1 MLHACVQRFDVMK
14 NLKKIWELNTTLGS
28 VVFIVSS
35 VMTHKKMY
43 IVDVD
48 DSKVKRL
55 YFS

>member
-1 MLHACVQRFDVMK
+1 M
-14 NLKKIWELNTTLGS
+14 LGS

>member
-1 MLHACVQRFDVMK
+1 M
-14 NLKKIWELNTTLGS
+14 LGS
-28 VVFIVSS
+28 VVFIISS
-35 VMTHKKMY
+35 VMTQKMY